1 LEEARRAAVKLKNP
15 KPTENTAMDNMEFT
29 KITGAVCGA
38 LLIFL
43 MINWAAETLY
53 HVESGDS
60 GHGDSHSESAS
71 LAPASIYKAEE
82 ETETVVVESNLSDLL
97 AVADL
102 AKGQKVYS
110 KCKACHKLADGAN
123 GTGPHLFNVV
133 DRDIGSIDEFG
144 YSAVLA
150 GLDGN
155 WSTDALNGF
164 LTNPKKYAPG
174 TKMGF
179 AGIKKDT
186 DRANIIAYL
195 QTIK

>member
-1 LEEARRAAVKLKNP
+1 LEEARRATVKLKNP

-43 MINWAAETLY
+43 MINWVSEVLY
-53 HVESGDS
+53 HVESGDH
-60 GHGDSHSESAS
+60 GHGDTHSKSAA
-71 LAPASIYKAEE
+71 LGPASIYNIEVEE
-82 ETETVVVESNLSDLL
+82 ETVVVESNLEDLL
-97 AVADL
+97 AVADVS
-102 AKGQKVYS
+102 KGQKVFS

-123 GTGPHLFNVV
+123 GTGPHLYNVV
-133 DRDIGSIDEFG
+133 DRDIGSIDGFG

-150 GLDGN
+150 SLDGG
-155 WSTDALNGF
+155 WSTEALDGF
-164 LTNPKKYAPG
+164 LKNPKKYAPG

-179 AGIKKDT
+179 AGIKKET

>member
-1 LEEARRAAVKLKNP
+1 
-15 KPTENTAMDNMEFT
+15 MDNMEFT

-43 MINWAAETLY
+43 MINWASEVLY
-53 HVESGDS
+53 HVESGDH
-60 GHGDSHSESAS
+60 GHGDTHSKSAA
-71 LAPASIYKAEE
+71 LAPASIYNIEVEE
-82 ETETVVVESNLSDLL
+82 ETVVVESNLEDLL
-97 AVADL
+97 ALADVS
-102 AKGQKVYS
+102 KGQKVFS

-123 GTGPHLFNVV
+123 GTGPHLYNVV
-133 DRDIGSIDEFG
+133 DRDIGSIDGFG

-150 GLDGN
+150 SLDGG
-155 WSTDALNGF
+155 WSTEALDGF
-164 LTNPKKYAPG
+164 LKNPKKYAPG

-179 AGIKKDT
+179 AGIKKET